1 MHDNLRAYITK
12 LKAYIAKFDRRLW
25 ILALGWVASAVG
37 FSISIPFIAL
47 YFHSELGL
55 SLIEIGLFF
64 GVMAIIRASTQAIA
78 GELSDRL
85 GRYSLMVMAQL
96 IRTLVFFVM
105 ALAIYYE
112 SGFLTIGSLLILN
125 AIFGAMFQHAAQA
138 TVADLVE
145 FKDRTEA
152 YAVIRSAG
160 NFGWALG
167 PGIGGFVAAS
177 SYSILFIIS
186 GCMILI
192 SGLIIARYLKGIK
205 PRGNNNG
212 PLKLKDM
219 FTYKGN
225 EAIFRFV
232 LFIFVIYLVFA
243 QLIAPFSLYSVDL
256 IGISKAQ
263 LGILFMFN
271 GLMVAFFQLPTTR
284 LLKKYRLT
292 SQLALGSVIFACGYV
307 MVGMSATFVLFMIA
321 MVIITAGENCISPPA
336 LALTA
341 NLAPE
346 GRTGRYMGIYG
357 FAVTFGWSLGPLIGG
372 TLLDWFKPNYIFAW
386 GIISLLAIISAMGF
400 RSISKLIPVN
410 VNRPDK

>member
-1 MHDNLRAYITK
+1 MADYFK
-12 LKAYIAKFDRRLW
+12 KFDHRLW
-25 ILALGWVASAVG
+25 ILALGWVASAIG

-47 YFHSELGL
+47 YFHSELGI

-64 GVMAIIRASTQAIA
+64 GVTAIIRASTQAIA

-96 IRTLVFFVM
+96 VRTAVFF
-105 ALAIYYE
+105 AAAFAIYYE
-112 SGFLTIGSLLILN
+112 SGFLIIGSLLILN
-125 AIFGAMFQHAAQA
+125 AIFGAMFQPAAQA
-138 TVADLVE
+138 TVADLVKFE
-145 FKDRTEA
+145 DRTDA
-152 YAVIRSAG
+152 YAIVRVAG

-186 GCMILI
+186 GCMTLI
-192 SGLIIARYLKGIK
+192 SSLIIARFLKGIK
-205 PRGNNNG
+205 PSGNNNG
-212 PLKLKDM
+212 VSFRFKEM

-225 EAIFRFV
+225 ELILRFV
-232 LFIFVIYLVFA
+232 LYIFVIYLVFA

-263 LGILFMFN
+263 LGILFMLN
-271 GLMVAFFQLPTTR
+271 GLMVAFFQLPTTY
-284 LLKKYRLT
+284 LIKKYRLT
-292 SQLALGSVIFACGYV
+292 SQLALGSIIFACGYFV
-307 MVGMSATFVLFMIA
+307 IGLSATFALFIIA
-321 MVIITAGENCISPPA
+321 MAIITTGENCVSPSA

-372 TLLDWFKPNYIFAW
+372 TLLDLFKPNYIFAW
-386 GIISLLAIISAMGF
+386 GIISLLAIAGAIGF
-400 RSISKLIPVN
+400 RSMAKIVPLDLNKPN
-410 VNRPDK
+410 K